1 MHNKICMVTGA
12 NAGIGK
18 ATTLGLAKIGATI
31 VMVCRGGDR
40 GEAAMPEIKREWDQ
54 SKG

>member
-18 ATTLGLAKIGATI
+18 ATTLGLAKMGATI

-40 GEAAMPEIKREWDQ
+40 GKAAMLETKREWD
-54 SKG
+54 

>member
-18 ATTLGLAKIGATI
+18 ATTLRLAKMGATI

-40 GEAAMPEIKREWDQ
+40 DKAAMPEIKREWD
-54 SKG
+54 